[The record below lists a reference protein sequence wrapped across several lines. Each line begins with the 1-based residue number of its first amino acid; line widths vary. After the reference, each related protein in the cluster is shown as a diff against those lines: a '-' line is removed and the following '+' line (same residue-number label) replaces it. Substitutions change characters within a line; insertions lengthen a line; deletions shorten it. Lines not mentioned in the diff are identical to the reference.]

1 MIVFQLQNY
10 CPVGLF
16 ETLSVKLDK
25 YFICRKDWQYGIMA
39 VSEVGKNKIL
49 VQLEPKQRSEE
60 ILISVRT
67 QSKKLKQ
74 AWEVMVQIINT
85 TKELLQQW
93 PGVLYCVRVVCPHC
107 LKQGEKNPHRFSGA
121 VLDKAPRGTVVCP
134 KTMEEIDPR
143 LIHPEIS
150 PAQWQQRRKRAL
162 EESGKSPAP
171 EEIMMMEKQPRY
183 SEPELEPENTV
194 RNNTSVHT
202 THVSK
207 DCLAQNNADTENVW
221 ERFRS
226 MSIEMQPGDEGN
238 RLVAH
243 LMESGLTLR
252 PDVPRDGN
260 CLFHA
265 VSDQLVRTGSQST
278 SHSQLRQDVVSYL
291 RQHPYNGQGDHLCK
305 FVPDKDWE
313 DYLQEMSQ
321 NGVWGDHIVL
331 QAFASMLDRDIR
343 IVSSIDADNYTTI
356 LTPMGN
362 QQDTTGPPLL
372 LGHYAEN
379 HYASLDVC
387 QRCAVLLVSDEYGTS
402 KGGIST
408 INQQL
413 ALLLRRFG
421 AVVYCTVL
429 WATTED
435 QEEAR
440 KDGVHLISPFVR
452 PGDKRKPSLD
462 WLTYDHHIRF
472 PNLPEDVGY
481 IVGHSG
487 ITDKAAEDIK
497 NSRYP
502 QAKLFTFNHTIPE
515 DTEHYKG
522 GQKTLK
528 AWEKEMEIL
537 KVAAAAD
544 AVFSVGKR
552 IYDHFKTMYK
562 GDKNPK
568 KHHLF
573 LPKPS
578 ETFENTHVKPG
589 GEQKVV
595 LFIGRVKN
603 VERLKGH
610 DLAALA
616 IGKAAE
622 EIAKYNTSIRMRV
635 RGISEDDFETSQ
647 RILEDNL
654 QSGRLKPTLIP
665 YGTQKEISDDM
676 KTAHL
681 VLMPSRAEPFGL
693 VGLEALAAGIPVL
706 ISSQSGLAD
715 LINDLIQTGKCDADL
730 RHRIVETSVNVSDL
744 DKDACKW
751 ADKIVDTLRR
761 NDEEFKKAARF
772 KQQLQDS
779 KYWEES
785 HQIFLQACGITNTS

>member
-1 MIVFQLQNY
+1 
-10 CPVGLF
+10 
-16 ETLSVKLDK
+16 
-25 YFICRKDWQYGIMA
+25 
-39 VSEVGKNKIL
+39 
-49 VQLEPKQRSEE
+49 
-60 ILISVRT
+60 
-67 QSKKLKQ
+67 
-74 AWEVMVQIINT
+74 
-85 TKELLQQW
+85 
-93 PGVLYCVRVVCPHC
+93 
-107 LKQGEKNPHRFSGA
+107 
-121 VLDKAPRGTVVCP
+121 
-134 KTMEEIDPR
+134 
-143 LIHPEIS
+143 
-150 PAQWQQRRKRAL
+150 
-162 EESGKSPAP
+162 
-171 EEIMMMEKQPRY
+171 
-183 SEPELEPENTV
+183 
-194 RNNTSVHT
+194 
-202 THVSK
+202 
-207 DCLAQNNADTENVW
+207 
-221 ERFRS
+221 
-226 MSIEMQPGDEGN
+226 MSIDIQPGDEGN
-238 RLVAH
+238 RLAAH

-265 VSDQLVRTGSQST
+265 VSDQLVRTGNQRI
-278 SHSQLRQDVVSYL
+278 SHSQLRQDVVTYL

-331 QAFASMLDRDIR
+331 QAFASMLGRDIR

-362 QQDTTGPPLL
+362 QQDTTGPPPLL
-372 LGHYAEN
+372 LGLYAEN

-387 QRCAVLLVSDEYGTS
+387 RRCVVLLINDEYGTS

-413 ALLLRRFG
+413 AQLLRRFG

-440 KDGVHLISPFVR
+440 KDGVHLIEPSVQ
-452 PGDKRKPSLD
+452 PGDTREPSLD

-472 PNLPEDVGY
+472 PNLPLADDVGY
-481 IVGHSG
+481 IIGHSD
-487 ITDKAAEDIK
+487 ITDKAAENIK

-522 GQKTLK
+522 GGKPLK
-528 AWEKEMEIL
+528 AMKKEKEIL

-552 IYDHFKTMYK
+552 IYDHFENMYR
-562 GDKNPK
+562 GDQKPKN
-568 KHHLF
+568 HHLF

-578 ETFENTHVKPG
+578 EIFENTHVKPG

-610 DLAALA
+610 DLAARA
-616 IGKAAE
+616 IGIAAE
-622 EIAKYNTSIRMRV
+622 EIANTSIRMRV

-647 RILEDNL
+647 KILEDNL

-715 LINDLIQTGKCDADL
+715 LIEDLIHTGKCHPDL
-730 RHRIVETSVNVSDL
+730 RHRIVETSVNVDDL
-744 DKDACKW
+744 DTEAQKW
-751 ADKIVDTLRR
+751 ADKIVDTLRS
-761 NDEEFKKAARF
+761 NDQEFQKSALF
-772 KQQLQDS
+772 KHQLQES